1 MSDVIESSNF
11 IEEIINQEIESG
23 KVHEVVTRFPPEP
36 NGYLHVGHA
45 KSLCINF
52 GIKEK
57 YHGRCNLRFDD
68 TNPTKEDIEYVRSIE
83 EDIRW
88 LGFEWDKEL
97 YASDYFDQMYE
108 YAVQLIKEGKAY
120 VCDMSAEEI
129 SATRGDLT
137 HPGVESPDRNRSVEE
152 NLALFEEMRSG
163 VIADGAKTLRAKI
176 DMASPNI
183 NMRDPVIYRVLH
195 ATHWH
200 TGDKWCIYPMYD
212 FAHPIEDG
220 IEGITH
226 SICTLEFED
235 HRPLYDWVK
244 EACHF
249 DPEPRQ
255 IEFARLNLTRTIMSK
270 RYLKKLVQMGVV
282 DGWDD
287 PRMPT
292 LSGMRM
298 RGYPAEALKDFC
310 ARIGVAKA
318 NSEVDVAMLE
328 HCVRENLN
336 ANARRAMVVR
346 NPVRLIVD
354 NAEERVFA
362 IPNNPMK
369 PEEGVREVLF
379 GRELY
384 IDQADFSDNPPPKY
398 FRLKPDG
405 MVRLMG
411 AYIVKYVSHGMED
424 GELTVHVEAVPDSAE
439 GGANAGIKVK
449 GTIHW
454 VNAKTCVPVTI
465 REYDYLL
472 DDVNDGRDFDLR
484 LVPNSKVVVEG
495 AKAEAAFATAQPFSH
510 YQFVRMGYYMVAKD
524 STPDAG
530 QPCRQHGRRSQRQLC
545 ESKMSDIGRRTVAR
559 SRRVR

>member
-1 MSDVIESSNF
+1 MSEEVTSSNF
-11 IEEIINQEIESG
+11 IEDIINDELASG
-23 KVHEVVTRFPPEP
+23 KVTQVITRFPPEP
-36 NGYLHVGHA
+36 NGYLHVGHS

-57 YHGRCNLRFDD
+57 YHGQCNLRYDD
-68 TNPTKEDIEYVRSIE
+68 TNPTKEDMEYVRSIE
-83 EDIRW
+83 KDIQW
-88 LGFEWDKEL
+88 LGFQWDKEL
-97 YASDYFDQMYE
+97 YASDYFDDMYNF
-108 YAVQLIKEGKAY
+108 AVQLIKDGKAF
-120 VCDMSAEEI
+120 VCDMSAEQI

-137 HPGVESPDRNRSVEE
+137 HPGQESPWRNRSVEE
-152 NLALFEEMRSG
+152 NLRLFEEMRSG
-163 VIADGAKTLRAKI
+163 VVPDGARTLRAKI

-212 FAHPIEDG
+212 FAHPIEDAL
-220 IEGITH
+220 EGITH

-244 EACHF
+244 INCGF
-249 DPEPRQ
+249 DPGPRQ

-270 RYLKKLVQMGVV
+270 RYLKKLVDMGAV

-292 LSGMRM
+292 LSGMRE
-298 RGYPAEALKDFC
+298 RGYPAPAIRDFC

-328 HCVRENLN
+328 HCVREYLN
-336 ANARRAMVVR
+336 TNARRAMVVR
-346 NPVRLIVD
+346 NPIRLVLD
-354 NAEERVFA
+354 NVTEDQTFA
-362 IPNNPMK
+362 VPVNPMQ
-369 PEEGVREVLF
+369 PEAGMRNITF
-379 GRELY
+379 SNTLY
-384 IDQADFSDNPPPKY
+384 IDAEDFSDNPPPKY

-411 AYIVKYVSHGMED
+411 AYIIQYAGHTYED
-424 GELTVHVEAVPDSAE
+424 GKPVVHATIIPDSAE

-454 VNAKTCVPVTI
+454 VDAKTCIPVTV

-472 DDVNDGRDFDLR
+472 DDINDGRDFDLR
-484 LVPNSKVVVEG
+484 LTKDSKKVIEG
-495 AKAEAAFATAQPFSH
+495 AVAEAAFDGTPYTH
-510 YQFVRMGYYMVAKD
+510 YQFVRTGYYMTAKD
-524 STPDAG
+524 STA
-530 QPCRQHGRRSQRQLC
+530 QHPVVNQVVGLKDSF
-545 ESKMSDIGRRTVAR
+545 KK
-559 SRRVR
+559 